1 MKITR
6 TSRIS
11 AETNVMEIDVT
22 LEQIAEWEGGML
34 IQDAMPNITSDER
47 EFIMTGITPQ
57 EWDSMMGIEEWVT
70 WIGRINVLM
79 KSMRVVQLTLLI
91 TNTSRKYMLSTIVK
105 QKLMNN
111 LKRSSQ
117 TMARKNELQMFEKIS
132 ITKDTKKK
140 PKHND
145 DWKRARKLLRKTKLN
160 IQERSFV

>member
-1 MKITR
+1 
-6 TSRIS
+6 
-11 AETNVMEIDVT
+11 
-22 LEQIAEWEGGML
+22 
-34 IQDAMPNITSDER
+34 
-47 EFIMTGITPQ
+47 
-57 EWDSMMGIEEWVT
+57 
-70 WIGRINVLM
+70 
-79 KSMRVVQLTLLI
+79 
-91 TNTSRKYMLSTIVK
+91 
-105 QKLMNN
+105 MNN